1 MVASWGRIT
10 AREIAGAAKG
20 DLLEGAA
27 DTAISGVN
35 TDTRSLEPG
44 ELFWALVGERFDGHD
59 FMGLALEQ
67 GAAGVVGESA
77 RVQSLP
83 LPPGRVAIG
92 VEDPLEALGDLASW
106 WRRMHGAAVAALT
119 GSAGKTSTKEM
130 AAAVLDREGATLRNR
145 GNLNNLV
152 GLPLTLLGL
161 RGDHRYAVLEMG
173 MNRPGEIGRLTE
185 IADPDVG
192 LITNVARA
200 HLEGLGDLQA
210 VARAK
215 AELLDRMR
223 PGATAVLNGD
233 DALLMTEARRFG
245 GRIVTFGLGPENQVR
260 AERVRALGR
269 SGTRFDL
276 VWGAEQTE
284 VRLHA
289 PGRQNVLN
297 ALAAAA
303 LTGSLG
309 ADLLSVSKGLEMF
322 RGVPGRFTVMDLPGG
337 GILVDDTYNA
347 NPSSL
352 EAAMDSLT
360 DLVGERGRLIVCLG
374 DMLELGRE
382 TVPAHLEAGRMAA
395 ERGAAHLLVLGEQ
408 ADHVIRGARDG
419 GLHAE
424 RTHWMHNHEEMANGI
439 LDLLE
444 NGDVV
449 LLKGSRGMQLERV
462 VERIAGAGRKG
473 GPHGLDQE
481 DSGGG

>member
-1 MVASWGRIT
+1 MAASWGRIT
-10 AREIAGAAKG
+10 AGEVAGAARG
-20 DLLEGAA
+20 VLLEGSPDAVIA
-27 DTAISGVN
+27 GVN

-44 ELFWALVGERFDGHD
+44 ELFWALSGERFDGHD

-67 GAAGVVGESA
+67 GASGVVGKSD
-77 RVQSLP
+77 RVQPLP
-83 LPPGRVAIG
+83 LPPGRVVVG
-92 VEDPLEALGDLASW
+92 VEDPLTALGDLASW
-106 WRRMHGAAVAALT
+106 WRREHGAAVAALT
-119 GSAGKTSTKEM
+119 GSAGKTTTKEM
-130 AAAVLDREGATLRNR
+130 AAAVLDLKGPTLRNR

-152 GLPLTLLGL
+152 GLPLTILGL

-173 MNRPGEIGRLTE
+173 MNRPGEIARLTE

-223 PGATAVLNGD
+223 PDATAVLNGD
-233 DALLMTEARRFG
+233 DALLMAEARRFE
-245 GRIVTFGLGPENQVR
+245 GRTVTFGLGPGNRVR

-269 SGTRFDL
+269 NGTRFDL
-276 VWGAEQTE
+276 VSGEARAE
-284 VRLHA
+284 VRLRA

-303 LTGSLG
+303 LAGGLG
-309 ADLLSVSKGLEMF
+309 LDLGSVSEGLEMF
-322 RGVPGRFTVMDLPGG
+322 RGVPGRFTVLDLPGG

-352 EAAMDSLT
+352 EAALDSLA
-360 DLVGERGRLIVCLG
+360 DLVGEGGRFIVCLG

-382 TVPAHLEAGRMAA
+382 TVSAHLEAGRMAA
-395 ERGAAHLLVLGEQ
+395 ERGAAHLLVLGDQ
-408 ADHVIRGARDG
+408 ADHVIRGALDG
-419 GLHAE
+419 GLAAE
-424 RTHWMHNHEEMANGI
+424 RTHRMHDHGEMADGI

-449 LLKGSRGMQLERV
+449 LLKGSRGMRLEKV
-462 VERIAGAGRKG
+462 VERISGTARKG
-473 GPHGLDQE
+473 GRHGLDQE
-481 DSGGG
+481 GSGGG

>member
-1 MVASWGRIT
+1 MAASWGRIT
-10 AREIAGAAKG
+10 VREIADAANGA
-20 DLLEGAA
+20 LLVGPA

-59 FMGLALEQ
+59 FMDAALEQ
-67 GAAGVVGESA
+67 GAAGLVGKPA
-77 RVQSLP
+77 RVRSLSLP
-83 LPPGRVAIG
+83 RGCVAVG
-92 VEDPLEALGDLASW
+92 VEDPLKALGDLASW
-106 WRRMHGAAVAALT
+106 WRREQGAAVAALT
-119 GSAGKTSTKEM
+119 GSAGKTTTKEM
-130 AAAVLDREGATLRNR
+130 AAAVLHLGGPTLRNR

-161 RGDHRYAVLEMG
+161 RGKHRYAVLEMG
-173 MNRPGEIGRLTE
+173 MNRPGEIARLTE

-223 PGATAVLNGD
+223 PASTAVLNGD
-233 DALLMTEARRFG
+233 DALLMAEARRFG

-260 AERVRALGR
+260 AERVRSLGR
-269 SGTRFDL
+269 GGTRFDL
-276 VWGAEQTE
+276 VRGAERTE

-303 LTGSLG
+303 LADSLG
-309 ADLLSVSKGLEMF
+309 ADPRSVTKGLETF
-322 RGVPGRFTVMDLPGG
+322 RGVPGRFTILDLPGG

-352 EAAMDSLT
+352 EAAMDSLA
-360 DLVGERGRLIVCLG
+360 DLAGGRGRILVCLG

-408 ADHVIRGARDG
+408 ADHVLRGAREG
-419 GLHAE
+419 GLAAE
-424 RTHWMHNHEEMANGI
+424 RTRRMHNHEEMANGI

-444 NGDVV
+444 NGDIV
-449 LLKGSRGMQLERV
+449 LLKGSRGMRLEKV

-473 GPHGLDQE
+473 GRHGLDQE
-481 DSGGG
+481 GSGGG